1 MLSGPTLIAVVI
13 FTILLMLGLG
23 TTLTA
28 GDFRRVTVLPRG
40 VSIGLASQYGWMP
53 LLGFTAAVMSGLPNE
68 LAIGLML
75 MTCASGGN
83 ASNMFSWFARADVAL
98 SVTMTAISSALSV
111 IAMPLLLSFY
121 TSRFTEADLQMPYR
135 EIVGTL
141 VAMLVP
147 LSLGML
153 LRRRRPDIAA
163 RMARTG
169 KWAGAAVLA
178 IVLWVGAADLLV
190 TVTSM
195 SAQTLGSCLAVASA
209 GMLLGFLAARVGGLG
224 LEQQR
229 AVAFETGIQNTPV
242 VIAIVLVSF
251 PEERQMAI
259 LQMPLLYATFVQGVA
274 LIATVMMLGYDRV
287 SNRASG
293 ERPSDPHERRP
304 TSG

>member
-1 MLSGPTLIAVVI
+1 M
-13 FTILLMLGLG
+13 
-23 TTLTA
+23 A
-28 GDFRRVTVLPRG
+28 GCRFSVSPRRV
-40 VSIGLASQYGWMP
+40 IA
-53 LLGFTAAVMSGLPNE
+53 GLPDE

-111 IAMPLLLSFY
+111 IAMPLLLSIY
-121 TSRFTEADLQMPYR
+121 TGRFTEADLQMPYR

-141 VAMLVP
+141 AGMLVP

-153 LRRRRPDIAA
+153 LRRRRPELAI

-178 IVLWVGAADLLV
+178 IVLWVGAADILV

-195 SAQTLGSCLAVASA
+195 STQTLGSCLAVASA

-224 LEQQR
+224 LAQQR

-251 PEERQMAI
+251 PEERQLAI

-274 LIATVMMLGYDRV
+274 LIVTLMMLGYDRMG
-287 SNRASG
+287 SRTRCDRPNSAS
-293 ERPSDPHERRP
+293 
-304 TSG
+304 

>member
-1 MLSGPTLIAVVI
+1 MLSGPTLVAVVI

-23 TTLTA
+23 TTLTTA
-28 GDFRRVTVLPRG
+28 DFRRVVVLPRG
-40 VSIGLASQYGWMP
+40 VGIGLASQYGWMP
-53 LLGFTAAVMSGLPNE
+53 LLGFAAAVSTGLPDE

-98 SVTMTAISSALSV
+98 SVTMTAISSTLSV
-111 IAMPLLLSFY
+111 VAMPLLLSLY
-121 TSRFTEADLQMPYR
+121 TGRFTDADLQMPYR

-141 VAMLVP
+141 IGMLVP
-147 LSLGML
+147 LGLGML
-153 LRRRRPDIAA
+153 LRHRRPDLAI

-169 KWAGAAVLA
+169 KWAGAVVLA
-178 IVLWVGAADLLV
+178 IVLWVGAADIV
-190 TVTSM
+190 ETVRSM
-195 SAQTLGSCLAVASA
+195 SGQTLGSCLAVASA

-224 LEQQR
+224 VAQQR

-242 VIAIVLVSF
+242 VIAIVLLSF

-274 LIATVMMLGYDRV
+274 LVVMLMMLGYDRV
-287 SNRASG
+287 RTSEG
-293 ERPSDPHERRP
+293 EDQPKR
-304 TSG
+304 